1 MEIIM
6 ITGAGYF
13 PQFGPLTAPRELWS
27 EQVLTAP
34 SGVCRLRAGRLA
46 HGAFHGAPANPIG
59 IDLPVTDRMR
69 RSASE
74 P

>member
-1 MEIIM
+1 MK
-6 ITGAGYF
+6 ITMTTGTRYLL
-13 PQFGPLTAPRELWS
+13 QIGPHAAPRELWS
-27 EQVLTAP
+27 EQVLTVP

-46 HGAFHGAPANPIG
+46 HGAFRGAPANPIG
-59 IDLPVTDRMR
+59 IDLPGTDRMR